1 MVVDFWTPKAT
12 TPEGSTHSIR
22 SWLVDPVSGWTF
34 ENPMI
39 PPPVVEV
46 VLTQATSVK
55 VAGEVNE
62 VMVPTYEVVAPLSV
76 TPVEVNAE
84 WTGEVNVVP

>member
-1 MVVDFWTPKAT
+1 
-12 TPEGSTHSIR
+12 
-22 SWLVDPVSGWTF
+22 
-34 ENPMI
+34 
-39 PPPVVEV
+39 VVEV

-55 VAGEVNE
+55 VAGEVRE

-76 TPVEVNAE
+76 MPVEVNAE